1 MSEPSTPHHVV
12 IIGAGFGGLEAAHR
26 LVRAPVRITIVD
38 QLNHHLFQPLLYQA
52 ATASL
57 AGSEIAWPIRHLLHR
72 RRDVTTVLARVTGVD
87 TLNRKVLY
95 ADGGELGYDT
105 LILATGAR
113 HAYFGHDEWEPYAP
127 GLKTLEDA
135 VTIRARILYAL
146 EMAERET
153 NPERRAALLNFVIVG
168 GGPTGVELAGT
179 IAELAHE
186 HLRKDFHHIDTRQA
200 RVILIEAG
208 PRILAGFTGDLAA
221 YAHKALNRIGVEIEL
236 GRAVNSCTAEGV
248 VFGDQTL
255 PARVILWAAGVQ
267 ASAAANWLKVPVD
280 RANRVRVE
288 PDLTAPGHPNIF
300 VIGDTATINA
310 WYGQPVPG
318 IAPAAKQQG
327 RHVAKTIR
335 RRLCGDNAPQAFRYQ
350 HAGSLATIGKRA
362 AIIDFGWIKL
372 RGWLAWWMWGLVH
385 IYFLIGV
392 RNRLAVALSWLWIY
406 TTGDRS
412 ARLITR
418 SVEPRGNKKEQN

>member
-1 MSEPSTPHHVV
+1 MNQPSAPHRVV

-26 LVRAPVRITIVD
+26 LAGAPVHITIVD
-38 QLNHHLFQPLLYQA
+38 QHNHHLFQPLLYQV

-57 AGSEIAWPIRHLLHR
+57 AGSEIAWPIRHLLQRHAN
-72 RRDVTTVLARVTGVD
+72 VSTVLATVIGVD
-87 TLNRKVLY
+87 SANRKVLY
-95 ADGGELGYDT
+95 ADGGELGYDS
-105 LILATGAR
+105 LVVATGAR

-135 VTIRARILYAL
+135 VTIRSRILYAL

-153 NPERRAALLNFVIVG
+153 QPERRAAWLNFVIVG

-186 HLRKDFHHIDTRQA
+186 NLCKDFHALDTRHA

-208 PRILAGFTGDLAA
+208 PRILPGFTAELAR
-221 YAHKALNRIGVEIEL
+221 YAHTALERLGVEIEL
-236 GRAVNSCTAEGV
+236 GRPVSACSAAGV
-248 VFGDQTL
+248 VFGERRL
-255 PARVILWAAGVQ
+255 AAKVILWAAGVLASPAADWLQ
-267 ASAAANWLKVPVD
+267 APAD
-280 RANRVRVE
+280 RAQRVKVE
-288 PDLTAPGHPNIF
+288 PDLTVPGHPEIF
-300 VIGDTATINA
+300 VIGDTAIIHA
-310 WYGQPVPG
+310 WHGEPVPG

-327 RHVAKTIR
+327 RHVAVTIR
-335 RRLCGDNAPQAFRYQ
+335 KRLRGELAPRPFRYQ

-372 RGWLAWWMWGLVH
+372 RGWFAWWMWGLVH

-418 SVEPRGNKKEQN
+418 TDKDLSK